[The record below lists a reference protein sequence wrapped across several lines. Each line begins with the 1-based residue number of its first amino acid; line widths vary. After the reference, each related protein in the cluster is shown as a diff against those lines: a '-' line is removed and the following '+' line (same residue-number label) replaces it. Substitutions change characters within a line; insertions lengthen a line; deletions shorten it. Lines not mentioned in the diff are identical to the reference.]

1 MVLRPIKDTGS
12 DLKPHF
18 CAVHRDS
25 DQPVRRFIAVLGE
38 VVAADTVKNNFIL
51 G

>member
-12 DLKPHF
+12 DLNPQF
-18 CAVHRDS
+18 CAVHSDS
-25 DQPVRRFIAVLGE
+25 DQPVLSFIAVLGE